1 MRSEQVYRAMEQ
13 GRSRFEICQLVF
25 KSVRLLHKP
34 GLRFQD
40 TINSTLVHMGSVA
53 VPGAVIAGPAARFVA
68 AA

>member
-1 MRSEQVYRAMEQ
+1 MEQ

-53 VPGAVIAGPAARFVA
+53 VSRPVAAEAARFSA